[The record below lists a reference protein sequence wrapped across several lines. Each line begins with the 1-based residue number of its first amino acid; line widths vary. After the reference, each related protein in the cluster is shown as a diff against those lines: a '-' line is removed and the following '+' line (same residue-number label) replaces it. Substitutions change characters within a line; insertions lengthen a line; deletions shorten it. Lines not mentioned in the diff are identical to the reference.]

1 MANLHILLL
10 ILSLTLVEGYP
21 RRLRRDTE
29 STQQEKKP
37 DGLENGNPESRPVG
51 KRKEK
56 ALEYYS
62 ESYLDNPPVIF
73 DSAVG
78 PEFIDFDDELAAA
91 LIAYEGQPPASEEEE
106 NEILSRTRPSRPKG
120 NSPIYYIR
128 LPPTPYMFIP
138 GMGYVSNPPSLRPPP
153 VVQTESQFINLPVP
167 FVSNGKPTGVYIW
180 NPSTTTTSS
189 QSGYYSPRPKPPL
202 KDSVITS
209 LDKGPYVFNGR
220 PSDIFLLRNAYN
232 TLYADAL
239 QNFYP

>member
-1 MANLHILLL
+1 MANLHLLL
-10 ILSLTLVEGYP
+10 LVLSLVLVEGYP
-21 RRLRRDTE
+21 QRFRRDAET
-29 STQQEKKP
+29 THGKKRG
-37 DGLENGNPESRPVG
+37 DIEIEVVENRPGG

-62 ESYLDNPPVIF
+62 ESYLDNPPAIF

-91 LIAYEGQPPASEEEE
+91 LIAYEGQPPAEEED

-153 VVQTESQFINLPVP
+153 VVQTESQLINLPIT
-167 FVSNGKPTGVYIW
+167 FASNGKPTGVYIW
-180 NPSTTTTSS
+180 NPPPSRPATTAS
-189 QSGYYSPRPKPPL
+189 SGYYSRPKPPL
-202 KDSVITS
+202 KDSVITT
-209 LDKGPYVFNGR
+209 LDKGPYIFNGR

>member
-1 MANLHILLL
+1 MAPLHLLL
-10 ILSLTLVEGYP
+10 LVLSLALVEGYP
-21 RRLRRDTE
+21 RRLRRDAET
-29 STQQEKKP
+29 TQQDDIGKEI
-37 DGLENGNPESRPVG
+37 LENRPLG

-91 LIAYEGQPPASEEEE
+91 LIAYEGQPPAEEED

-138 GMGYVSNPPSLRPPP
+138 GMGYVSNPPALRPPP
-153 VVQTESQFINLPVP
+153 VVQTESQLVNLPIP
-167 FVSNGKPTGVYIW
+167 FVSNGKPTGVYVW
-180 NPSTTTTSS
+180 NAPSRPTTPSS
-189 QSGYYSPRPKPPL
+189 PSGYYSRPKPPV
-202 KDSVITS
+202 KDSVITT
-209 LDKGPYVFNGR
+209 LNKGPYVFNGR